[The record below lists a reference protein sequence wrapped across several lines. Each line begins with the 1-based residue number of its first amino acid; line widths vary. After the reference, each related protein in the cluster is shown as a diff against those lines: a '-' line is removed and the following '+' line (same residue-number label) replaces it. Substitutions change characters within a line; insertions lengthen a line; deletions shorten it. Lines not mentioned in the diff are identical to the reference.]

1 MEMANKIVADDE
13 IENVGI
19 MDGFME
25 DIEGLMDEIAEAEGM
40 VAVGSEEDMSEI
52 MDRRPDSPEILMNNL
67 RGDYRSVDAR
77 REELADLVG
86 FNAASETPDDVLALL
101 QPVLAGQQEGVA
113 SLGALSPETMVPVG
127 GGGPFPPPPPSGL
140 PMPPPAPA
148 PEGIGSLPMGMAN
161 GGYVQNFQDGS
172 GSAGVTPVDAD
183 YAAYPP
189 EVVEAAKARVMAML
203 EQQPSALPDLKER
216 TTALQPEYA
225 ELLGLQDKD
234 AMKAQMLFDIGQA
247 ALNFGGNVDPQGKP
261 LRGSMAA
268 RLAGA
273 TSALPGQIG
282 ARAAEMRKADQ
293 TARLAAMQAAQGEID
308 TARAANV
315 QLGEDQMALM
325 QEIAK
330 QDPRARML
338 TEAEVTA
345 MGLDPEAGAW
355 GIDKTGKP
363 FIAGGRPPAPVVD
376 MGSRA
381 GEAAGITLAIE
392 GTEEIYNEARDSLK
406 DIGTIDETIR
416 LIEEGDVDTGFGADF
431 RQAIRRVQSLWSDK
445 DLSRLSDTELLNAAL
460 GTAVFGAIQDLG
472 IGARGM
478 DTPAEREFLRE
489 VLAGRID
496 LTKETLLRM
505 TAIRRKAAMHNVEK
519 WNEGIDAGRFTQA
532 AEFSGGFLPL
542 DKIEIPAIPS
552 GGYFEEGPG
561 SDQRQ
566 RVLDLIEQNRR
577 NNEGNNG

>member
-172 GSAGVTPVDAD
+172 GSAGVTPVDAN

-203 EQQPSALPDLKER
+203 EQQPGAVPNLKER

-273 TSALPGQIG
+273 TSELPGKIG
-282 ARAAEMRKADQ
+282 ARAAEMQKADQ
-293 TARLAAMQAAQGEID
+293 PARLAAMQAAQGEID
-308 TARAANV
+308 AARAANV
-315 QLGEDQMALM
+315 QLGEDQMGLITD
-325 QEIAK
+325 IAK
-330 QDPRARML
+330 AKSSRLLSNEEKTAKGLDVSLPWQIDQTGDLSLPGGYPTPPTVVDPYWKKGREGKFESDEAMVQEANKSVGNIAKLDEALGIIETGDINVGILSDL
-338 TEAEVTA
+338 TSNINRLKVQF
-345 MGLDPEAGAW
+345 LDDPEAAS
-355 GIDKTGKP
+355 
-363 FIAGGRPPAPVVD
+363 VV
-376 MGSRA
+376 A
-381 GEAAGITLAIE
+381 QNQYL
-392 GTEEIYNEARDSLK
+392 DSLLGS
-406 DIGTIDETIR
+406 DVFTAIGT
-416 LIEEGDVDTGFGADF
+416 
-431 RQAIRRVQSLWSDK
+431 
-445 DLSRLSDTELLNAAL
+445 
-460 GTAVFGAIQDLG
+460 LG
-472 IGARGM
+472 IGARGL
-478 DTPAEREFLRE
+478 DTPAERDFLIQVMTGSRTMDIEALRALTNFRKIRE
-489 VLAGRID
+489 IKAMQGYNAAVADGSLDEYFD
-496 LTKETLLRM
+496 LGHTKKLLDIPEMPIIELSDVASIR
-505 TAIRRKAAMHNVEK
+505 TQEEIAAAIAA
-519 WNEGIDAGRFTQA
+519 AQA
-532 AEFSGGFLPL
+532 AG
-542 DKIEIPAIPS
+542 
-552 GGYFEEGPG
+552 
-561 SDQRQ
+561 Q
-566 RVLDLIEQNRR
+566 
-577 NNEGNNG
+577 

>member
-172 GSAGVTPVDAD
+172 GSAGVTPVDAN

-203 EQQPSALPDLKER
+203 EQQPSAVPNLKER

-273 TSALPGQIG
+273 TSALPGKIG
-282 ARAAEMRKADQ
+282 ARAAEMQKADQ

-308 TARAANV
+308 AARAANV
-315 QLGEDQMALM
+315 QLGEDQMGLITD
-325 QEIAK
+325 IAK
-330 QDPRARML
+330 AKSSRLL
-338 TEAEVTA
+338 TNTEKTDR
-345 MGLDPEAGAW
+345 GLDVSLPWQIDQTGALSL
-355 GIDKTGKP
+355 P
-363 FIAGGRPPAPVVD
+363 GGRPQAPVVD

-392 GTEEIYNEARDSLK
+392 GTEELYNNARDAAR
-406 DIGTIDETIR
+406 DVEIIDETIR
-416 LIEEGDVDTGFGADF
+416 LIEEGDVDTGFGANL
-431 RQAIRRVQSLWSDK
+431 RQKIRGVQSLWSDK
-445 DLSRLSDTELLNAAL
+445 DLSRLSDTQLLNAAL

-478 DTPAEREFLRE
+478 DTEGEREFLRE
-489 VLAGRID
+489 VLAGRIE

-505 TAIRRKAAMHNVEK
+505 TAIRRRSAAYNIEK
-519 WNEGIDAGRFTQA
+519 WNEGVDAGRFTQA

-542 DKIEIPAIPS
+542 ERINLPPIPS